1 VNYTI
6 TPYYFGIIFAAL
18 KMASYYI
25 ILLDSLSLSRVVG
38 GPLKSHNMLMM
49 PIHWEGVHQRVK
61 GRKKASDQPFAEQVI
76 GERDKK
82 VTWLVLFGGGEF
94 SAMLIQWPTLTY
106 HQIS

>member
-1 VNYTI
+1 
-6 TPYYFGIIFAAL
+6 
-18 KMASYYI
+18 MASYYI

-38 GPLKSHNMLMM
+38 GPLNSHNMLMVS
-49 PIHWEGVHQRVK
+49 IHRAGVHQRVK

-82 VTWLVLFGGGEF
+82 GGMVLFGGGEF
-94 SAMLIQWPTLTY
+94 SAMLIQWPALSY